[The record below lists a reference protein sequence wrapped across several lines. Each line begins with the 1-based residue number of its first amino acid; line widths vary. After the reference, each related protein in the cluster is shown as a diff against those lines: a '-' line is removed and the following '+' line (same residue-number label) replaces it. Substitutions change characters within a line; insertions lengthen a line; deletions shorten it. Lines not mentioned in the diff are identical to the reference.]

1 MRRRVNVNEDNW
13 DGQTALDV
21 AVMSGRKEAER
32 YLRDHDGVRH
42 KEELSVVV
50 SSLSFM

>member
-1 MRRRVNVNEDNW
+1 MRRRVNVNEDDC
-13 DGQTALDV
+13 DGRTALDV
-21 AVMSGRKEAER
+21 ATMSGRVSISK
-32 YLRDHDGVRH
+32 YLRDHEGVRH